1 MASQWQLAVYTELAR
16 SAGAGRVEQTGG
28 RRALLGWSHYFLFM
42 RYLSLILPLSWLAL
56 AAPLRAQPTPGGLPR
71 AGGWAPVSGATL
83 ARDYAQRGEYEKAAF
98 LFGQLKGDEQTA
110 PAVLPDYLATLQALK
125 RYKDAEK
132 LAKRAI
138 KQHPEEGTYGVALG
152 ALYAASGE
160 AGAADKQYQKVVAQ
174 LTPAQVAP
182 VATEFGRR
190 ELPAWAE
197 RTYLRGRELA
207 KNNTEYAPQLIQ
219 LYTQSQEQDKLLAE
233 TLHLVDRDPQQ
244 LPFVRN
250 MLQNA
255 LRQEKDFDTLEKILV
270 EKVQAQPDQN
280 SYAELLLWLQV
291 QRHDFAGALVQAR
304 ALDRR
309 TNAQGSRVLMLA
321 SIAQR
326 NKDYETAIAGFDYVA
341 REYRTSPNY
350 NLARQLRLQA
360 REAQVRDTY
369 PVDLAQVRALAADYE
384 KLLAELGHQPDS
396 APVMRNLAD
405 LYAFQLGDQA
415 KAMSLLQE
423 VIAMPRADANV
434 VDEAKTTLGDLYL
447 LKGEPWE
454 ATLLYSQVEKAH
466 PEAPLGYEAKLRNA
480 RLSYFAGDF
489 KLAQSHL
496 DILKE
501 ATTREIANDAMQL
514 SLLIQESTVQD
525 TLGVALKDYA
535 TVEEL
540 VFQNKIPQAEAS
552 LDALLAKYPGHAL
565 TDDALLLKAR
575 LQRRTGDYAAA
586 VATLGQIT
594 SNPKYDVLSDDALFL
609 TAEIEDEN
617 LKDKPKAQALYQE
630 VLTKYPGSIY
640 VAEARK
646 RFRRLRGDVVQ

>member
-1 MASQWQLAVYTELAR
+1 M
-16 SAGAGRVEQTGG
+16 
-28 RRALLGWSHYFLFM
+28 RR
-42 RYLSLILPLSWLAL
+42 LPLLLLPACLAL
-56 AAPLRAQPTPGGLPR
+56 AGSLRAQPAQPPRPGLG
-71 AGGWAPVSGATL
+71 AWVPVSGATL
-83 ARDYAQRGEYEKAAF
+83 ARDYVRRGEFEKAAF
-98 LFGQLKGDEQTA
+98 LFSQLKSDEQTA
-110 PAVLPDYLATLQALK
+110 PTVLPDYLAALQSLK

-132 LAKRAI
+132 LVKHAI
-138 KQHPEEGTYGVALG
+138 RQHPEEGGYGVALG
-152 ALYAASGE
+152 GVYAANGD
-160 AGAADKQYQKVVAQ
+160 AAAADKQYQKVLAQ
-174 LTPAQVAP
+174 LTLSQVAP
-182 VATEFGRR
+182 VAAEFGRR

-219 LYTQSQEQDKLLAE
+219 LYTQSQAQDKLLAE
-233 TLHLVDRDPQQ
+233 TLHLVERDPQQ

-255 LRQEKDFDTLEKILV
+255 LHEEKDFDALEKLLV
-270 EKVQAQPDQN
+270 DKVQSQPDQN
-280 SYAELLLWLQV
+280 SFSELLLWLQV
-291 QRHDFAGALVQAR
+291 QRHDFTGALVQAR

-309 TNAQGSRVLMLA
+309 TSAQGSRVLALA
-321 SIAQR
+321 DIAQR
-326 NKDYETAIAGFDYVA
+326 NKDYETAIAAYDYIT
-341 REYRTSPNY
+341 REYRDGPNY

-369 PVDLAQVRALAADYE
+369 PVDPAQVQALATDYE
-384 KLLAELGHQPDS
+384 KLLTELGHRPES
-396 APVMRNLAD
+396 AEVMRSLAG
-405 LYAFQLGDQA
+405 LYAFQLGNQA

-423 VIAMPRADANV
+423 IIEMPRVEADV
-434 VDEAKTTLGDLYL
+434 VDGAKTTLGDLYL

-454 ATLLYSQVEKAH
+454 ATLLYSQVEKSH

-514 SLLIQESTVQD
+514 SLLIQESTVED
-525 TLGVALKDYA
+525 TLGLALKDYA
-535 TVEEL
+535 AVEEL

-552 LDALLAKYPGHAL
+552 LTTLLRKYPTHAL
-565 TDDALLLKAR
+565 TDDALFLQAK

-594 SNPKYDVLSDDALFL
+594 NNPKYDVLSDDALFL
-609 TAEIEDEN
+609 LAEIQEVN
-617 LKDKPKAQALYQE
+617 LHDKPAAQALYQQL
-630 VLTKYPGSIY
+630 LTKYPGSIF

-646 RFRRLRGDVVQ
+646 RFRRLRGDAVQ

>member
-1 MASQWQLAVYTELAR
+1 M
-16 SAGAGRVEQTGG
+16 
-28 RRALLGWSHYFLFM
+28 RRFLL
-42 RYLSLILPLSWLAL
+42 LPLSWLAL
-56 AAPLRAQPTPGGLPR
+56 AGPLRAQTAPPGLPR
-71 AGGWAPVSGATL
+71 AGSWAPIDGPTL
-83 ARDYAQRGEYEKAAF
+83 AREYARRGEHEKAAF
-98 LFGQLKGDEQTA
+98 LFGKLKSDEQTSA
-110 PAVLPDYLATLQALK
+110 AVLPDYVAALQALK

-132 LAKRAI
+132 LVKRAL
-138 KQHPEEGTYGVALG
+138 KQHPEEGSYGVLLG
-152 ALYAASGE
+152 ALYAA
-160 AGAADKQYQKVVAQ
+160 AGDPAAAGKQYQRVISQ
-174 LTPAQVAP
+174 LTAAQVGG
-182 VATEFGRR
+182 VAAGFGRR
-190 ELPAWAE
+190 ELPVWVE

-207 KNNTEYAPQLIQ
+207 HSNTEYAPELIQ

-233 TLHLVDRDPQQ
+233 TLHLVERDEQQ

-255 LRQEKDFDTLEKILV
+255 LREEKDFDALEKILLA
-270 EKVQAQPDQN
+270 KVQAQPDQQ

-309 TNAQGSRVLMLA
+309 ANAQGSRVLSLA
-321 SIAQR
+321 GIARR
-326 NKDYETAIAGFDYVA
+326 NRDYATAIAACEYVV
-341 REYRTSPNY
+341 REYRTGPNY
-350 NLARQLRLQA
+350 QLARQLLLQA

-369 PVDLAQVRALAADYE
+369 PVDPAQVRALAADYE
-384 KLLAELGHQPDS
+384 KLLAELGPTPDA
-396 APVMRNLAD
+396 APVMRDLAS
-405 LYAFQLGDQA
+405 LYAFQLDNKAQ
-415 KAMSLLQE
+415 AMSLLQQI
-423 VIAMPRADANV
+423 IAMPRAEADV

-514 SLLIQESTVQD
+514 SLLIQENTVED
-525 TLGVALKDYA
+525 TLGLALKDYA
-535 TVEEL
+535 AVEEL
-540 VFQNKIPQAEAS
+540 AFQNKLPQAEAG
-552 LDALLAKYPGHAL
+552 LDALLRKYPGHAL
-565 TDDALLLKAR
+565 TDDALFLKAK

-586 VATLGQIT
+586 VRTLSLIT
-594 SNPKYDVLSDDALFL
+594 GNPKYDVLSDDALFL
-609 TAEIEDEN
+609 TAEIQDEN
-617 LKDKPKAQALYQE
+617 LKDKAKAQALYQE
-630 VLTKYPGSIY
+630 VLTRYPGSIY

-646 RFRRLRGDVVQ
+646 RFRRLRGDAVQ